1 MITYRAKR
9 ARRSHAE
16 SPTGM
21 AQGRQEAG
29 AELGAEVGARAG
41 LHPAAAAVPS
51 AAGGHLGS
59 WSSRLLPQLAE

>member
-1 MITYRAKR
+1 MPKAPQVWCR
-9 ARRSHAE
+9 
-16 SPTGM
+16 
-21 AQGRQEAG
+21 GRQEAG
-29 AELGAEVGARAG
+29 AELGAEAGARAG